1 MESPPLLKQ
10 IEAAGAE
17 AYRAG
22 CSYLSNPYYAS
33 VNCPG
38 ATGEPL
44 AEWNRKVAAWED
56 GWEREAARFASES
69 AAAGSARGGRR
80 AAPWDTAPARR

>member
-1 MESPPLLKQ
+1 MEAQTPLQQ

-22 CSYLSNPYYAS
+22 RSYLSNPFYAS

-44 AEWNRKVAAWED
+44 AEWNRKVAAWEQ
-56 GWEREAARFASES
+56 GWEAEEQL
-69 AAAGSARGGRR
+69 AGCPRKPTGMSGGAQPRPALPPR
-80 AAPWDTAPARR
+80 AGPR